1 MKEDAKTMSSMKVI
15 QAAITMLSL
24 INPVVCALMLSQIE
38 SGESRASRVASA
50 TKAVIA
56 IFVVLVVAA
65 LVGARLLGAFGIS
78 LDVFQVAGGLVL
90 VWMGFAMIRKA
101 ASPQAVADASI
112 THPSNSLT
120 PLILFGASPGTITGV
135 ITLSVNHTGMALP
148 VTALLGIAIA
158 SLVLWLVLLLSS
170 KMSGRGSGGGDSFM
184 HDLLS
189 GMMGLIVVAM
199 GFQFGMTGAKAFFV
213 GS

>member
-1 MKEDAKTMSSMKVI
+1 MSSMKVI

-38 SGESRASRVASA
+38 AGESRAARIASA
-50 TKAVIA
+50 SKAVIA
-56 IFVVLVVAA
+56 IFLILVVAA
-65 LVGARLLGAFGIS
+65 LVGAQLLGVFGIS

-101 ASPQAVADASI
+101 ASPHALADAPS
-112 THPSNSLT
+112 THRSNSLT

-158 SLVLWLVLLLSS
+158 SLVLWLVLLLTS
-170 KMSGRGSGGGDSFM
+170 KMSGGGTDGADSSGGSSFI

-199 GFQFGMTGAKAFFV
+199 GFQFGMTGAKAFFA